1 MLTNPEVLVADP
13 EMIKQITI
21 KEFDKFPDRQIFQGI
36 GGTQIQGKTYRGLLI
51 AMGKEWKE
59 RRQILSPA
67 FTASKMKL
75 VSACVWGRALYTS
88 YNQLLP
94 PPYSPSLSHTHSV
107 YALDGA
113 LDEEEYSKDGRE
125 AAANSRH

>member
-75 VSACVWGRALYTS
+75 VSAGVWRMQTTT
-88 YNQLLP
+88 NCFLLP
-94 PPYSPSLSHTHSV
+94 PLLFLTHSL
-107 YALDGA
+107 YLRARW
-113 LDEEEYSKDGRE
+113 SP
-125 AAANSRH
+125 